1 MNRYVVLPI
10 ALFVIF
16 CCGSAM
22 AQIVGQDPTLTS
34 PLGATSPLGLGPGM
48 PVAPTGIPM
57 GATELA
63 SPGIGPPPDMSST
76 AMPTGS
82 VFDGGGMTTM
92 TGGNVPTTVVGA
104 MTNPST
110 SASAPMPMTSLQ
122 TVGRLGI
129 PLGSVELGGGGLS
142 PLPDPVSVLVPMA
155 EPAAPS
161 AFVAPTVMAPTA
173 MAAPATTC
181 VTTSVPSAGAA
192 TAPGGC

>member
-10 ALFVIF
+10 ALSVVF

-22 AQIVGQDPTLTS
+22 AQIAGQDPTLTS
-34 PLGATSPLGLGPGM
+34 PLGVTSPLGLGPGM

-76 AMPTGS
+76 AMPAGT
-82 VFDGGGMTTM
+82 VFDGGGMTT
-92 TGGNVPTTVVGA
+92 TAGGNVPTTA
-104 MTNPST
+104 DSTMTNPSA
-110 SASAPMPMTSLQ
+110 SASGPIPMTSLQ
-122 TVGRLGI
+122 AVGRLGI

-142 PLPDPVSVLVPMA
+142 PLPDPVPALMPMA
-155 EPAAPS
+155 EPSAPS
-161 AFVAPTVMAPTA
+161 AFMAPTVTAPA
-173 MAAPATTC
+173 MMAAPATSC
-181 VTTSVPSAGAA
+181 VTMSVPSAGAA